1 MTVVP
6 PVLGI
11 HQFLLGQDASLA
23 REVERHRERT
33 MTVVSLMGTESIT
46 RCGTCPR
53 EESRPCKALRVLA
66 LPFAHRPGYRPEWQL
81 TPATVDGALDGPAR
95 RDEEDRA
102 VGTDGLVPPP
112 YPRIADMPPPG
123 SARRRL
129 LREFGIGIRDSD
141 YTDEELR
148 LRETT
153 RRP

>member
-6 PVLGI
+6 PVLSI

-46 RCGTCPR
+46 RCGTCPS

-66 LPFAHRPGYRPEWQL
+66 LPFAHRPGYRSAWQVP
-81 TPATVDGALDGPAR
+81 PASVDGADQ
-95 RDEEDRA
+95 EDRA

-123 SARRRL
+123 NARRRL

-141 YTDEELR
+141 YTDEELH

-153 RRP
+153 GRP